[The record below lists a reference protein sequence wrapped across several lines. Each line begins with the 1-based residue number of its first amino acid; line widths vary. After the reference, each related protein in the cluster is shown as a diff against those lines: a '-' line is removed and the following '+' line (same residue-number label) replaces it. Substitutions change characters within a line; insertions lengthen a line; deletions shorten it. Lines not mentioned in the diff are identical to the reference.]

1 MGKVCGY
8 AQGLAAL
15 RCISSSE
22 AKNKLLQPP
31 KKVLASIFPLWSQ
44 LRTLS
49 ECCQRYDIRCELSAL
64 GLFAPGLSCAVDKA
78 VPVLLLAHAVL

>member
-31 KKVLASIFPLWSQ
+31 KKVLALIFPPLVS
-44 LRTLS
+44 
-49 ECCQRYDIRCELSAL
+49 IAN
-64 GLFAPGLSCAVDKA
+64 
-78 VPVLLLAHAVL
+78 PVRVLPEI